1 MPPPVAVI
9 VVLKP
14 AQTFGFP
21 VIETT
26 GKELFAKTRSSE
38 AEQPPFV
45 TVQTRLME
53 VPALSPVMVEVG
65 LLGVVI
71 VAPLVTPAI
80 VQRPVEPTEGV
91 LPAKVKL
98 PLLHFAWSTLA
109 LAVTIFPLVK
119 TTSSVALQTPF
130 VTVQINVTEVP
141 TLSPVTVEVGLLG
154 VVIIAPF
161 VAPGMLQTP
170 VPTEGVLAAKVN
182 EPLLHFAWST
192 LALAVT
198 GRAFVKTT
206 SSEAVE
212 QPVITVHR
220 SVTVLPAAKPVT
232 VVFGSKGEVIVA
244 PLEAPTNVQ
253 VPVA

>member
-9 VVLKP
+9 FVLKP
-14 AQTFGFP
+14 LQTFGFP
-21 VIETT
+21 RIETT
-26 GKELFAKTRSSE
+26 GKELFVKIRSSE
-38 AEQPPFV
+38 AEQPPLA
-45 TVQTRLME
+45 TVQIRLME

-71 VAPLVTPAI
+71 VAPFVAPMI
-80 VQRPVEPTEGV
+80 VQRPVEPTEGA

-98 PLLHFAWSTLA
+98 PMLHFAWSILA
-109 LAVTIFPLVK
+109 LAVTILPLVK
-119 TTSSVALQTPF
+119 TTSSDALQTPF
-130 VTVQINVTEVP
+130 VTVQIKVTEVP
-141 TLSPVTVEVGLLG
+141 AFNPVTVEVGLLG

-161 VAPGMLQTP
+161 VAPGIVQTP
-170 VPTEGVLAAKVN
+170 VPTEGVLAANVN
-182 EPLLHFAWST
+182 ELLVHLAWST

-198 GRAFVKTT
+198 GRTFVKTT

-212 QPVITVHR
+212 QPVVTVHR

-232 VVFGSKGEVIVA
+232 VVVGSVGEVIVA